1 MTHRYGPNSFK
12 LHRLPLPRAGEVL
25 GLVGSNGIGKSTAL
39 KILAGKV
46 TPNLGEYAEEPKW
59 DKIIK
64 HYRGS
69 EHQGYFTKLLEENLK
84 ATQKPQYVDVIGKK
98 LEHKVGAF
106 LKRKDKKGLA
116 DQLIADLELENVL
129 ERKINELSGGELQR
143 FVCALVAVDN
153 ADIYMYDEPTSYLDV
168 KQRLQVSRVIRNL
181 LAFDKYVIVVEH
193 DLSILDYLSDYICML
208 YGMPGVYGVV
218 TKPSGVREGINIF
231 LSGFI
236 PTENMRFREY
246 SLNFR
251 VADTADSSAQD

>member
-1 MTHRYGPNSFK
+1 M
-12 LHRLPLPRAGEVL
+12 
-25 GLVGSNGIGKSTAL
+25 
-39 KILAGKV
+39 
-46 TPNLGEYAEEPKW
+46 
-59 DKIIK
+59 
-64 HYRGS
+64 
-69 EHQGYFTKLLEENLK
+69 
-84 ATQKPQYVDVIGKK
+84 IGKK
-98 LEHKVGAF
+98 LEHKVGPF

-116 DQLIADLELENVL
+116 DSLIADLELVNVL
-129 ERKINELSGGELQR
+129 DRKICDLSGGELQR

-251 VADTADSSAQD
+251 VADTASSSA